1 MGFRFMAFEACGGT
15 AAARPLGGS
24 PLEICPTGGTQPG
37 SSRKP
42 RYSGRPLTGRFGP
55 PQYPAVAV
63 KVTRPSSPSGLL
75 TETERAALRRPVFP
89 LRAAI
94 VYSKPTWQPHS
105 RYYGSLLLVSSGAYN
120 HSTAGLQRTFQM
132 SQATGVET
140 ARQAQELHIFHD
152 VAKAL
157 TSSLDLDSILQT
169 IMEKMAEYFRPD
181 TWSLLMVDEQKME
194 LYFAIAVGK
203 ASEALKSVR
212 LKVGEGIAGHVAKY
226 GEKLIVPDV
235 RSDKRFAKRIDHV
248 TQWETQSIICIPLRS
263 KLRVLGVIQLVNV
276 DMKNF
281 TEQESFFL
289 QSLCDYA
296 AIAIENARAV
306 EKIQELTITDDC
318 TGLYNARHLYKTL
331 ETEVY
336 RSARF
341 GYEFSVLFIDLD
353 HFKQVNDT
361 HGHLIGSK
369 LLAEIGYL
377 IKAQLR
383 LIDFAFRYG
392 GDEFVVLLPQTG
404 KDSALVVARRLR
416 DSLRS
421 SCFCKEEGLNLNVRA
436 SIGLATYP
444 HDAKTP
450 HDVIRRADEMMY
462 MVKNSTRDNIGIAQR
477 GVEK

>member
-1 MGFRFMAFEACGGT
+1 MSNAAGT
-15 AAARPLGGS
+15 
-24 PLEICPTGGTQPG
+24 
-37 SSRKP
+37 
-42 RYSGRPLTGRFGP
+42 
-55 PQYPAVAV
+55 
-63 KVTRPSSPSGLL
+63 
-75 TETERAALRRPVFP
+75 
-89 LRAAI
+89 
-94 VYSKPTWQPHS
+94 
-105 RYYGSLLLVSSGAYN
+105 
-120 HSTAGLQRTFQM
+120 
-132 SQATGVET
+132 ET
-140 ARQAQELHIFHD
+140 ARQSQELRIFHD

-181 TWSLLMVDEQKME
+181 TWSLLMVDEQKNE
-194 LYFAIAVGK
+194 LYFAIAVGS
-203 ASEALKSVR
+203 AAEALKNVR

-226 GEKLIVPDV
+226 GEKLVVPDV
-235 RSDKRFAKRIDHV
+235 SADKRFAKRIDKV
-248 TQWETQSIICIPLRS
+248 TQWETQSIICIPLRA

-276 DMKNF
+276 DMAHF
-281 TEQESFFL
+281 GHEEQFFL
-289 QSLCDYA
+289 QALCDYA
-296 AIAIENARAV
+296 AIAIENARSV

-341 GYEFSVLFIDLD
+341 GYEFSVIFIDLD

-361 HGHLIGSK
+361 HGHLVGSK

-392 GDEFVVLLPQTG
+392 GDEFVVLLPQTP
-404 KDSALVVARRLR
+404 KDAALVVARRLR
-416 DSLRS
+416 DSLRAS
-421 SCFCKEEGLNLNVRA
+421 NFCKDEGLNLNVRA

-450 HDVIRRADEMMY
+450 HDIIRQADEMMY

-477 GVEK
+477 GVVK

>member
-1 MGFRFMAFEACGGT
+1 MSN
-15 AAARPLGGS
+15 AA
-24 PLEICPTGGTQPG
+24 
-37 SSRKP
+37 
-42 RYSGRPLTGRFGP
+42 
-55 PQYPAVAV
+55 
-63 KVTRPSSPSGLL
+63 
-75 TETERAALRRPVFP
+75 
-89 LRAAI
+89 
-94 VYSKPTWQPHS
+94 
-105 RYYGSLLLVSSGAYN
+105 GA
-120 HSTAGLQRTFQM
+120 
-132 SQATGVET
+132 ET
-140 ARQAQELHIFHD
+140 ARQNQELTIFHD

-181 TWSLLMVDEQKME
+181 TWSLLMVDEHKAE
-194 LYFAIAVGK
+194 LYFAIAVGT
-203 ASEALKSVR
+203 ASEALKNVR
-212 LKVGEGIAGHVAKY
+212 LKVGEGIAGHVAKF

-235 RSDKRFAKRIDHV
+235 RADKRFAKRVDTL
-248 TQWETQSIICIPLRS
+248 TQMETQSIICVPLKSR
-263 KLRVLGVIQLVNV
+263 LRVLGVIQLVNV
-276 DMKNF
+276 DMNHF
-281 TEQESFFL
+281 TDAEAFFL
-289 QSLCDYA
+289 QALCDYA
-296 AIAIENARAV
+296 AIAIENARSV
-306 EKIQELTITDDC
+306 ERIQELTITDDC

-331 ETEVY
+331 EAEVY

-416 DSLRS
+416 DGLRNAV
-421 SCFCKEEGLNLNVRA
+421 FCKEEALNLNVRA
-436 SIGLATYP
+436 SMGLATYP

-450 HDVIRRADEMMY
+450 HDVIRQADEMMY

-477 GVEK
+477 GLER

>member
-1 MGFRFMAFEACGGT
+1 
-15 AAARPLGGS
+15 
-24 PLEICPTGGTQPG
+24 
-37 SSRKP
+37 
-42 RYSGRPLTGRFGP
+42 
-55 PQYPAVAV
+55 
-63 KVTRPSSPSGLL
+63 
-75 TETERAALRRPVFP
+75 
-89 LRAAI
+89 
-94 VYSKPTWQPHS
+94 
-105 RYYGSLLLVSSGAYN
+105 
-120 HSTAGLQRTFQM
+120 M
-132 SQATGVET
+132 SHATGAET
-140 ARQAQELHIFHD
+140 ARQTQELNIFHD

-169 IMEKMAEYFRPD
+169 ILEKMAEYFRPD
-181 TWSLLMVDEQKME
+181 TWSLLMVDEEKGE
-194 LYFAIAVGK
+194 LYFAIAVGT
-203 ASEALKSVR
+203 ASEALKNVR

-235 RSDKRFAKRIDHV
+235 SADQRFAKRIDQV
-248 TQWETQSIICIPLRS
+248 TQWETQSIICVPVKS
-263 KLRVLGVIQLVNV
+263 KLRVQGVIQLVNV
-276 DMKNF
+276 DMAHF
-281 TEQESFFL
+281 GAEESFFL
-289 QSLCDYA
+289 QALCDYA
-296 AIAIENARAV
+296 AIAIENARSV

-377 IKAQLR
+377 VKAQLR

-392 GDEFVVLLPQTG
+392 GDEFVILLPQTG

-416 DSLRS
+416 DSLRAS
-421 SCFCKEEGLNLNVRA
+421 AFCKEEGLNLNVRA
-436 SIGLATYP
+436 SLGLATYP

-450 HDVIRRADEMMY
+450 HDIIRQADEMMY
-462 MVKNSTRDNIGIAQR
+462 LVKNSTRDNIGIAQR
-477 GVEK
+477 GVVK